1 MEMILKVLLPV
12 LRILFVLIAMG
23 MPIYV
28 GILASN
34 IYRQVFVNHLGL
46 TNLFS
51 GMFEGMAKNSLMAVP
66 YFVLAGGFIASSSM
80 GERLIGLFKVFLKR
94 VRGGLAIACV
104 FANAVFGAICGSPP
118 AATGTFGKI
127 TYDPMSRQYDD
138 KLALGLV
145 TSAGALSS
153 IIPPSMILIVFGIA
167 TDTSVGHLF
176 TAGILPGLLIVL
188 FLTIYLIIRC
198 KPKTSEKPE
207 FVPGERKTAFL
218 RSIPVLILPVIILGG
233 IYGGFFTPT
242 EAGAVCAVYSFV
254 LSVFILR
261 DIPFKALPGVLMNAA
276 KTLGQIFMLI
286 ACSTV
291 FGQALNISRAP
302 QYLVDAFS
310 NMSSFQFLL
319 MLNILLLIMGCFFDS
334 GAAVLILAPL
344 LLPAAKA
351 LGINPVHLGIVF
363 TVNLSIGMFTP
374 PFGMNIFVA
383 QSVLGEPMS
392 KISKALVPFI
402 LLYIAALL
410 VITYVP
416 AFSLALL

>member
-1 MEMILKVLLPV
+1 MLLKVLLPV
-12 LRILFVLIAMG
+12 LIILFGLIALG

-28 GILASN
+28 GILAST
-34 IYRQVFVNHLGL
+34 IYLQVFVNHMGL

-66 YFVLAGGFIASSSM
+66 YFVLAGSFIANSSM
-80 GERLIGLFKVFLKR
+80 GARLIGVFEVFLKR
-94 VRGGLAIACV
+94 VRGGLAVACV
-104 FANAVFGAICGSPP
+104 LANAVFGAICGSPP
-118 AATGTFGKI
+118 AATATFGKI
-127 TYDPMSRQYDD
+127 TYEPMSKQYNER
-138 KLALGLV
+138 LALGVV

-188 FLTIYLIIRC
+188 CLAVYLVIRC
-198 KPKTSEKPE
+198 KPKTNERPA
-207 FVPGERKTAFL
+207 FAPGERTNAL
-218 RSIPVLILPVIILGG
+218 IRSLPVLVLPVIILGG

-242 EAGAVCAVYSFV
+242 EAGAVCAIYSFV
-254 LSVFILR
+254 ISVFVLR
-261 DIPFKALPGVLMNAA
+261 DISLKALPGILMSAA
-276 KTLGQIFMLI
+276 KTVGQIFMLI

-302 QYLVDAFS
+302 QYLVDAFGG
-310 NMSSFQFLL
+310 MGTVQFLL
-319 MLNILLLIMGCFFDS
+319 MLNILLLVMGCFFDS

-344 LLPAAKA
+344 LLPAASA
-351 LGINPVHLGIVF
+351 LGIDPVHLGIVF

-383 QSVLGEPMS
+383 QSVLGQPMS
-392 KISKALVPFI
+392 KISRALVPFI
-402 LLYIAALL
+402 VLYIVVLL
-410 VITYVP
+410 LITYIP
-416 AFSLALL
+416 SISLTLL

>member
-218 RSIPVLILPVIILGG
+218 RSIP
-233 IYGGFFTPT
+233 
-242 EAGAVCAVYSFV
+242 CSFC
-254 LSVFILR
+254 R
-261 DIPFKALPGVLMNAA
+261 
-276 KTLGQIFMLI
+276 
-286 ACSTV
+286 
-291 FGQALNISRAP
+291 
-302 QYLVDAFS
+302 
-310 NMSSFQFLL
+310 SSFW
-319 MLNILLLIMGCFFDS
+319 
-334 GAAVLILAPL
+334 AAFTAASSPPPRPAPSARCTPSSCPCSSCGTSPSRHC
-344 LLPAAKA
+344 PAC
-351 LGINPVHLGIVF
+351 
-363 TVNLSIGMFTP
+363 
-374 PFGMNIFVA
+374 
-383 QSVLGEPMS
+383 
-392 KISKALVPFI
+392 
-402 LLYIAALL
+402 
-410 VITYVP
+410 
-416 AFSLALL
+416 